1 MGGREG
7 LIDTTVKT
15 SGMGYIQK
23 QFVKFMEDIM
33 AKYEGIVRNSLGNV
47 IQFFVWWR
55 WYRCSVY
62 WNTEARLT

>member
-47 IQFFVWWR
+47 IQFFVW
-55 WYRCSVY
+55 
-62 WNTEARLT
+62 